1 MAHALTWIVEIR
13 VSPDRVNSLDG
24 SPALAAARILAK
36 VARRHSL
43 PKCLI
48 LLTIVGL
55 PIAKVDNFKRAYA
68 LCGGVMPNFTTREI
82 EVLTWIAS
90 GKSDWQ
96 IGQILNISDKT
107 VNFHVE
113 NMKRK
118 CGVATRIQVV
128 VRAVQQGKIQPT

>member
-1 MAHALTWIVEIR
+1 MTGNNIACTHMIWSQKRQWSSRLTVCMLLQKFLNAI
-13 VSPDRVNSLDG
+13 
-24 SPALAAARILAK
+24 PACQTGGYSQLGQKLCI
-36 VARRHSL
+36 
-43 PKCLI
+43 
-48 LLTIVGL
+48 GWEWQ
-55 PIAKVDNFKRAYA
+55 VD
-68 LCGGVMPNFTTREI
+68 FTTRET
-82 EVLTWIAS
+82 EVLKWIAT

-128 VRAVQQGKIQPT
+128 VLAVKYGAILPQELMLEVSKST